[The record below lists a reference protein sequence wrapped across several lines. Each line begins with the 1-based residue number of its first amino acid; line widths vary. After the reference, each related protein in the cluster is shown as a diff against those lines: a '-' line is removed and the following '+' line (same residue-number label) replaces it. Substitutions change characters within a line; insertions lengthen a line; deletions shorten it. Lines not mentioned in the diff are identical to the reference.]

1 MSYIKRAQVSRFRH
15 LVVLWVLGTIALAFA
30 TWVCFRLGLNFTT
43 TSYVFLIVIVLPSLM
58 DSFISSA
65 VFSVVAVSC
74 LNYFFIE
81 PLFTFDVASPQD
93 IIALA
98 AFLITSLAV
107 TSLVRR
113 LSRLGK
119 AHGEQALLLDLTRD
133 SVFVRNATDVITH
146 WNRAAEEH
154 YGWKKEE
161 ALGKV
166 AHQLLQ
172 TVFPAPLEQITET
185 LLRAGSWE
193 GELLHTKRDG
203 TQVSVAS
210 RWSLQRDESG
220 RPLGTL
226 QTNNDIT
233 ERKRVE
239 GALRRTQETYLA
251 EAQQLSH
258 TGSFGWNIS
267 SGEIFCSKESFRIF
281 GYDDNVKPSIELVV
295 QRVHPDDLALVQR
308 VIDRATDDQQ
318 DFDFEHR
325 LLMPDGFV
333 KHLHVVAHVARDDP
347 GKLQFMGALMDI
359 TATKRAEE
367 KLQRAQAELAHV
379 ARVTTLGELTA
390 SIAHEVNQPLGA
402 LVANAEVCLLWL
414 SHGTPNLDEARQ
426 NVEMIIKDGRRAGEV
441 IRRVRALS
449 KKTDPQK
456 ASLDINDVVKEVTT
470 LVQREVFSH
479 RGSLRLE
486 LAPALPAVLADR
498 IQLQQV
504 LINLVINGIEAMQM
518 VTDRPRELKI
528 RSRQE
533 EAGQVLL
540 AVEDCGVGISAE
552 NADRLFNAFFTTKSD
567 GMGIGLSI
575 CRSIIEEH
583 GGRLSASGNVGLGAT
598 FQFALPAYRQAAS

>member
-1 MSYIKRAQVSRFRH
+1 
-15 LVVLWVLGTIALAFA
+15 
-30 TWVCFRLGLNFTT
+30 
-43 TSYVFLIVIVLPSLM
+43 LIVIVLLSLM

-65 VFSVVAVSC
+65 VFSVVAVSF
-74 LNYFFIE
+74 LNYFFSE
-81 PLFTFDVASPQD
+81 PLFTFDATNPQD
-93 IIALA
+93 FIALA

-107 TSLVRR
+107 TGLVRR
-113 LSRLGK
+113 VSRLGK
-119 AHGEQALLLDLTRD
+119 EHGEQALLLDLTRD
-133 SVFVRNATDVITH
+133 SVFASNVKDVITY
-146 WNRAAEEH
+146 WNRGAEEL

-166 AHQLLQ
+166 THQLLC

-185 LLRAGSWE
+185 LLRAGRWE

-210 RWSLQRDESG
+210 RWSLQRDDSG

-226 QTNNDIT
+226 ETNNDIT
-233 ERKRVE
+233 KRKRADD
-239 GALRRTQETYLA
+239 ALRRTPETYLA
-251 EAQQLSH
+251 EAQRLSH
-258 TGSFGWNIS
+258 SGSFGWDILN
-267 SGEIFCSKESFRIF
+267 GEMFWSKESYRIYE
-281 GYDDNVKPSIELVV
+281 YDSNIKPSIELVI
-295 QRVHPDDLALVQR
+295 QRVHPEDLALVQR
-308 VIDRATDDQQ
+308 VIDRATNDQQ

-325 LLMPDGFV
+325 LLMPDGSV
-333 KHLHVVAHVARDDP
+333 KHLHVVAHVVRDES

-359 TATKRAEE
+359 TAAKRAEE
-367 KLQRAQAELAHV
+367 RLQRAQADLAHV
-379 ARVTTLGELTA
+379 ARVITLGELTA
-390 SIAHEVNQPLGA
+390 SIAHGVSQPLGA
-402 LVANAEVCLLWL
+402 IVANAEACLLWL
-414 SHGTPNLDEARQ
+414 GRGTPNLDEARQ

-441 IRRVRALS
+441 IRRVHALS
-449 KKTDPQK
+449 KETDQQK
-456 ASLDINDVVKEVTT
+456 SPLDINDVVDEVVA

-479 RGSLRLE
+479 RVFLRKE
-486 LAPALPAVLADR
+486 LAPNLPVIMADR

-533 EAGQVLL
+533 EAGQVLV

-552 NADRLFNAFFTTKSD
+552 SVDRLFNAFFTTKPG

-583 GGRLSASGNVGLGAT
+583 GGRLSAFGNLGPGAT
-598 FQFALPAYRQAAS
+598 FQFALPAYGQAASPSVPG